1 MLLATKL
8 YSIFNNKCPKCH
20 KGDFFI
26 NKNPYKK
33 GFIQMHQ
40 NCDNC
45 NELFSK
51 EVGFFYGAMYV
62 SYGVNILIGVGLFL
76 LMVSLLKTPLLFY
89 LFAFFAVE
97 LLLFPITMRISRLIY
112 SNIFVKFDPTS
123 H

>member
-62 SYGVNILIGVGLFL
+62 SYGVNIIIGVGLFL